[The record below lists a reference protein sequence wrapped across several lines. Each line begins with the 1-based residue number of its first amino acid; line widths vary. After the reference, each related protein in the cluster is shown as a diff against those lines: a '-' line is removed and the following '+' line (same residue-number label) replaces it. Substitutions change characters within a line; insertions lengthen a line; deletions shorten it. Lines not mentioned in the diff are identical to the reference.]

1 MPKYETLNVN
11 PNTKKIID
19 RLSKKLEYSRVN
31 LIHEM
36 AVYFDKTG
44 LNPKDQKVLSPAEE
58 LKKFRDTII
67 SFMRKQEKDFILPVF
82 GKMDTTIGR
91 FMYYLENEAPKQGVK
106 NPLEIGESHAE
117 NRGEEKSIQG
127 KENLRILK
135 LEGELSQQKKI
146 NEELKKGVKDI
157 FQKSSYKST
166 GMSKKIVVEMSS
178 PEWEEIK
185 NLTSII

>member
-1 MPKYETLNVN
+1 MPKYETLNVS
-11 PNTKKIID
+11 PSTKKIID

-91 FMYYLENEAPKQGVK
+91 FMYYLENEAPKEVVK
-106 NPLEIGESHAE
+106 KPLEIGEESAE
-117 NRGEEKSIQG
+117 KPVQG
-127 KENLRILK
+127 KDNLRILK

-146 NEELKKGVKDI
+146 NEELKKGVQDI
-157 FQKSSYKST
+157 FQKSSYRST
-166 GMSKKIVVEMSS
+166 GMSKKIVVEMSK
-178 PEWEEIK
+178 PEWEEIQ